1 MKNKIFEKS
10 LNCETKIEKKSST
23 NIKKET
29 KNIFKKVTNL
39 PKYKIFKISK
49 NLPWN
54 TFWFLQGNALKLEK
68 QLFNGCPPHINWI
81 KS

>member
-1 MKNKIFEKS
+1 MKNKIFEKL
-10 LNCETKIEKKSST
+10 LNCETKIEQKSST

-29 KNIFKKVTNL
+29 KLFSKKYLICQNIRW
-39 PKYKIFKISK
+39 SK
-49 NLPWN
+49 CQKTYLEIL
-54 TFWFLQGNALKLEK
+54 WFIHGNALKLEK